1 MSENTE
7 KRELSEQDMAEAM
20 KAMREVLDK
29 KAADRPTYVS
39 AFFEMWEVALRNVRA
54 AREAVESHPSI
65 GLTPEA
71 WKDYLCPY
79 AIFPQFYFARLMGH
93 LELPEEE
100 RFRDLAAQLDTAWN
114 DFFASVRA
122 HRPNAAALVERM
134 DVERRTVH
142 NEIVPLYTGEAATE
156 LTPVWAAAY
165 KALVRDHAEFAE
177 VLIHD

>member
-7 KRELSEQDMAEAM
+7 KLELSEQDMAEAM
-20 KAMREVLDK
+20 KAMQAVFDK
-29 KAADRPTYVS
+29 EAADRPSHVA
-39 AFFEMWEVALRNVRA
+39 AFFNMWEAALRNMRA
-54 AREAVESHPSI
+54 AREAVENHPSI

-79 AIFPQFYFARLMGH
+79 AIFPQFRFARLMGH
-93 LELPEEE
+93 LDLPEEE

-122 HRPNAAALVERM
+122 HRPNAAALVERL
-134 DVERRTVH
+134 DEERRTVH
-142 NEIVPLYTGEAATE
+142 GEIVPLYTGEAATE
-156 LTPVWAAAY
+156 LTPAWAKAY